1 MGMQKFVDIGLQW
14 INYDFQLFAMSVEV
28 NFPHSYQLVA
38 DPYHKF
44 CRNCGVFLNTA
55 RMILEKR
62 FACIACE
69 IEVEAETLLAPVQK
83 SKLEFKTKEEF
94 AKENTKKPANEDA
107 LTDRFG

>member
-1 MGMQKFVDIGLQW
+1 MQKFVDIELQW

-94 AKENTKKPANEDA
+94 EKENTKKPANEDA